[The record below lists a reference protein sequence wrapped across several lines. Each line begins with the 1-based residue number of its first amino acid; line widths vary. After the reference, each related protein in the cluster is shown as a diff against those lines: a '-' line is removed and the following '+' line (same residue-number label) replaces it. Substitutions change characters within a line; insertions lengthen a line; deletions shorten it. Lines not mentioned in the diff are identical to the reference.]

1 MFYNLQ
7 FLKKNF
13 NKMKIAFKLASN
25 QYAKTNRIKFDLLG
39 FQLLVD
45 FTSKN
50 HKNPHQLLKV
60 KT

>member
-1 MFYNLQ
+1 
-7 FLKKNF
+7 
-13 NKMKIAFKLASN
+13 MKIAFKLASN